1 MSLFLEGVVI
11 GLAVAAPV
19 GPIGVLCIRRTLAYG
34 RTSGFVSGLGA
45 ATADAAYSSVAAL
58 GLTFVTDLLVDAEA
72 WLRLGGGVFLVF
84 LGVKTFLS
92 RPAERPA
99 VAGRG
104 SLPGAYIGAD
114 AREPVDHPLIRGD
127 LRRPRSRERGRGFQR
142 AAAGPWRV
150 PRLDVVVVRVERGDE
165 PVACEAP
172 GRRPAV
178 GQQALGSRPRGFR
191 AGRPLGARRLKSSH
205 LRTEDNAVELA
216 QKGREQEDRMV
227 SFNRVILAG
236 NLTRDPE
243 LRFTND
249 GIPVCSFGLAVNRV
263 RSRNEE
269 VDFFD
274 ISAWREL
281 GETIANYKKKGDP
294 ILVEGRLQYRT
305 WEAQDGSKRS
315 KVDVVADNVQFLGRP
330 GDSADGGAPAGGGA
344 RRGAQNQGRDRDEV
358 DINEEDF
365 EDIPF
370 AHFDT
375 RPRIVRDIL

>member
-1 MSLFLEGVVI
+1 
-11 GLAVAAPV
+11 
-19 GPIGVLCIRRTLAYG
+19 
-34 RTSGFVSGLGA
+34 
-45 ATADAAYSSVAAL
+45 
-58 GLTFVTDLLVDAEA
+58 
-72 WLRLGGGVFLVF
+72 
-84 LGVKTFLS
+84 
-92 RPAERPA
+92 
-99 VAGRG
+99 
-104 SLPGAYIGAD
+104 
-114 AREPVDHPLIRGD
+114 
-127 LRRPRSRERGRGFQR
+127 
-142 AAAGPWRV
+142 
-150 PRLDVVVVRVERGDE
+150 
-165 PVACEAP
+165 
-172 GRRPAV
+172 
-178 GQQALGSRPRGFR
+178 
-191 AGRPLGARRLKSSH
+191 
-205 LRTEDNAVELA
+205 
-216 QKGREQEDRMV
+216 MV

-263 RSRNEE
+263 RSKSEE

-330 GDSADGGAPAGGGA
+330 GDPREAGAPAGGQGQRA
-344 RRGAQNQGRDRDEV
+344 RGGDREEV

-370 AHFDT
+370 
-375 RPRIVRDIL
+375 